1 MARRFGAAV
10 DGIVLGAGRSLQQD
24 RIVALQS
31 LYDGFAQQS
40 GQVGVF
46 AVGLLSPAPA
56 RIAEDIDVRG
66 PERKALVLDAAFARA
81 VGFVVDGA
89 RFGLGDAA
97 HLP

>member
-40 GQVGVF
+40 GQVGV
-46 AVGLLSPAPA
+46 SP
-56 RIAEDIDVRG
+56 
-66 PERKALVLDAAFARA
+66 
-81 VGFVVDGA
+81 
-89 RFGLGDAA
+89 
-97 HLP
+97 